1 MVATSQLDDPAV
13 MRIARPAAA
22 AMVSARSAVTY
33 NAANVAAFYD
43 RLGHAELDRWERSLG
58 DRVSLVLHAEALERV
73 VPRGGRVLEIGAG
86 PGRFTE
92 VLHRLGCRIV
102 VGDLSATQLACN
114 REVGQRRGFAASVE
128 EWRQLD
134 ICDLGGF
141 AAESFD
147 AVVVL
152 GGPLSYVFD
161 HRDRALAECRRVVK
175 PEGVLALSVM
185 SVWGTAHRYLEQ
197 ILAMGA
203 EINRAVIGTG
213 DLSSETVPG
222 SVHHCHMFRAGE
234 LRDLLE
240 RGRLVDIWLS
250 ASSALSTGLA
260 SSLAAPDTE
269 AWHTLLELERLAC
282 VEPGHLDAGTHLIAT
297 ARRPAL
303 D

>member
-1 MVATSQLDDPAV
+1 MSYDAAT
-13 MRIARPAAA
+13 
-22 AMVSARSAVTY
+22 
-33 NAANVAAFYD
+33 VAAFYD

-58 DRVSLVLHAEALERV
+58 DRVSLVLHTEAVERV

-128 EWRQLD
+128 DWRQLD
-134 ICDLGGF
+134 VCDLGGF
-141 AAESFD
+141 AGESFD

-175 PEGVLALSVM
+175 RDGVLAVSVM

-203 EINRAVIGTG
+203 EVNRAVIETG
-213 DLSSETVPG
+213 DLSSKTVPG
-222 SVHHCHMFRAGE
+222 SVHHCHMFRAAE

-240 RGRLVDIWLS
+240 RGRFVDIRLS
-250 ASSALSTGLA
+250 ASSALSTGVA
-260 SSLAAPDTE
+260 SSLVAPETE
-269 AWHTLLELERLAC
+269 AWHTLLELERMAC

-297 ARRPAL
+297 ARRPAV